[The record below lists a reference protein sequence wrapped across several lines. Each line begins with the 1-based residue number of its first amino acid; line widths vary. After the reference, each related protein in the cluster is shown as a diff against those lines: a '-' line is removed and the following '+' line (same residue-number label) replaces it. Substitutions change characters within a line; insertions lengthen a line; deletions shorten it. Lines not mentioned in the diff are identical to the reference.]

1 MALIKVDEQNKE
13 LHYDDKLVA
22 NLDKV
27 KKSVMTQGWDHASVV
42 AGIPGAGKSTL
53 AQQLCKYLDTNFS
66 NDNICFTAKDFIQK
80 TTYGNKGQAFM
91 LDESFADMNSNL
103 SRSPEFIALMN
114 HIQLIR
120 QRGLYLILVLPDF
133 FSLNK
138 NIAVFRTSYL
148 FVVYA
153 EDYKRGAVA
162 VFDRKTK
169 RELYIKGKP
178 FLNYQAVHP
187 NFRCRFT
194 GRWLVD
200 YERYEREKFE
210 HLKKGAEVKEKES
223 KHSKTLYLLCSIL
236 KYNYGLKFDEVE
248 KILNTPKST
257 LRHWAEKGK
266 EGYLAIKGLIPGL
279 NK

>member
-1 MALIKVDEQNKE
+1 
-13 LHYDDKLVA
+13 
-22 NLDKV
+22 
-27 KKSVMTQGWDHASVV
+27 
-42 AGIPGAGKSTL
+42 
-53 AQQLCKYLDTNFS
+53 
-66 NDNICFTAKDFIQK
+66 
-80 TTYGNKGQAFM
+80 M

-103 SRSPEFIALMN
+103 SRSPEFASLMN

-120 QRGLYLILVLPDF
+120 QRGLFLVLVLPDF

-138 NIAVFRTSYL
+138 NIAIFRTSYL

-162 VFDRKTK
+162 IFDRKTK

-178 FLNYQAVHP
+178 FLNYQAVKP

-210 HLKKGAEVKEKES
+210 HLKKGAEIKEKEY
-223 KHSKTLYLLCSIL
+223 KHTKTTYLICSIL
-236 KYNYGLKFDEVE
+236 KYHYGLKFDEVE
-248 KILNTPKST
+248 KMLNIPKST

-266 EGYLAIKGLIPGL
+266 EGYLAIKDLIPGL